1 MSKST
6 DKIRIVDI
14 ARLAGVSA
22 GTVDRVLH
30 NRGSVS
36 EESRIKIENALKTM
50 NYRPNVYASVLALKK
65 KFQFVCILPIYNE
78 GDYWEKVEEGIRRA
92 ADEFAPLNVSMRYIY
107 FNQYDVYS
115 CRLAFE
121 KITQSEPDA
130 VIFPPFFKE
139 ESKIFAEGLSE
150 RCIPFVFLDSLITQP
165 QPLAYFG
172 QDSFQSGLIAAKLL
186 MLAMQ
191 PDSTIALFHTY
202 RIGNLGSNQTLE
214 RKKGF
219 LHYLNTHFPECK
231 TVTVELNAVNQE
243 QNRQAIKSLLETNPN
258 ITGAVVFNSL
268 TYMVAGYLEE
278 SNQSQIQVIG
288 YDLLNHNVE
297 YMKKGVVN
305 YLIAQRPEVQGYNG
319 VKALCDFLVF
329 KQPVKQ
335 INYMPIDILTGEN
348 INYYTS
354 Y

>member
-1 MSKST
+1 MNKST

-65 KFQFVCILPIYNE
+65 KFQFVCIVPIYNE

-92 ADEFAPLNVSMRYIY
+92 ADEFAPLNVSIRYIY
-107 FNQYDVYS
+107 FNQFDVYS

-121 KITQSEPDA
+121 KVMQSEPDA
-130 VIFPPFFKE
+130 VLFPPFFKE
-139 ESKIFAEGLSE
+139 ESKIFAEGLAE
-150 RCIPFVFLDSLITQP
+150 KDIPFVLLDSLIARP

-186 MLAMQ
+186 MLSTK
-191 PDSTIALFHTY
+191 PDATIALFHTY

-219 LHYLNTHFPECK
+219 LHYLNSYFPDCK
-231 TVTVELNAVNQE
+231 TVTVELNAVNPE
-243 QNRQAIKSLLETNPN
+243 QNRKAIRSLLESNAD
-258 ITGAVVFNSL
+258 ISGAVVFNSL

-278 SNQSQIQVIG
+278 FNRTDIQVIG
-288 YDLLNHNVE
+288 YDLLERNIDF
-297 YMKKGVVN
+297 MKKGVVN

-319 VKALCDFLVF
+319 IKALCDFLVF

-335 INYMPIDILTGEN
+335 VNYMPIDILTREN
-348 INYYTS
+348 IDYYTS
-354 Y
+354 F